1 MADEPKNTDA
11 PEAKEPEGKKE
22 EPQASSTQEKTFTQ
36 AELDRVVSDRLDR
49 ERKKYPDYNDLKTKA
64 SQFDELQDE
73 NKSEMEKLTGK
84 VTSLSDENKSTKA
97 ENLRL
102 RVALSKG
109 LTGDKADLADRLRGN
124 TQEELEADADKLLSH
139 LAPPEP
145 KKQGEEENK
154 KEEVPPP
161 SFDGGAREAAPEAQD
176 PAVAH
181 NKLVVDLF
189 GGQRSATT

>member
-11 PEAKEPEGKKE
+11 PEAKEAEGKKE
-22 EPQASSTQEKTFTQ
+22 EPAASSQQEKTFTQ

-64 SQFDELQDE
+64 SQFDELQEE
-73 NKSEMEKLTGK
+73 NQSEMEKLTGK
-84 VTSLSDENKSTKA
+84 VTSLADENKSTKA

-109 LTGDKADLADRLRGN
+109 LTGDKADLADRLRGS

-145 KKQGEEENK
+145 KKEAEGEK
-154 KEEVPPP
+154 KEEEKPPP

-176 PAVAH
+176 PATAH

-189 GGQRSATT
+189 GGQRSTTT